1 MLLGSGVPIRCG
13 ERALGNLEQT
23 RSDLKLYF
31 GQSSGSVCQAV
42 VVRILVV
49 EDDKRLAST
58 LRRGLEAEGFSVD
71 NALDGEQG
79 LWLASEN
86 AYDAIVL
93 DIMLPKVNG
102 FQACARL
109 RELGNWTP
117 ILMLTAKDGDLDE
130 AEALDTGAD
139 DYLTKPFSYVVL
151 VAHLRA
157 LLRRGAAERPVQL
170 TVGDLVVDPA
180 ARTCSRGGRLIELT
194 AKEFSIVE
202 FLARRNGEVVS
213 KADLLEHAWDFA
225 YDGDPNVID
234 VHMSNI
240 RRKIDKPFH
249 LKSLRTI
256 RGSGYRLVPD
266 AR

>member
-1 MLLGSGVPIRCG
+1 M
-13 ERALGNLEQT
+13 
-23 RSDLKLYF
+23 
-31 GQSSGSVCQAV
+31 

-58 LRRGLEAEGFSVD
+58 LRRGLEAEGFAVD

-102 FQACARL
+102 FQVCGRL
-109 RELGNWTP
+109 RESGNWTP
-117 ILMLTAKDGDLDE
+117 ILMLTAKQGDLDE

-180 ARTCSRGGRLIELT
+180 ARTCSRGGQLIELT

-202 FLARRNGEVVS
+202 YLARRKEEVVS

-225 YDGDPNVID
+225 YDGDPSVIE
-234 VHMSNI
+234 VHISNI
-240 RRKIDKPFH
+240 RRKLDKPFH
-249 LKSLRTI
+249 TRSLRTL
-256 RGSGYRLVPD
+256 RGFGYRLVPD
-266 AR
+266 GR